1 MIPCIM
7 CEECLKMQAGTVVE
21 KQWETSNGQGKKKKT
36 INKKEN
42 HKARTGRHL
51 IKAVLFVLAYQAR
64 RLSRWLKHM
73 CAAMANYCGS
83 GKFML
88 CSC

>member
-1 MIPCIM
+1 M
-7 CEECLKMQAGTVVE
+7 GRV
-21 KQWETSNGQGKKKKT
+21 NKKKT
-36 INKKEN
+36 TKNNTTQEN

-64 RLSRWLKHM
+64 LLSRWLKHM

>member
-1 MIPCIM
+1 M
-7 CEECLKMQAGTVVE
+7 CEECLKMQAGTVAE
-21 KQWETSNGQGKKKKT
+21 KQWETNNERGKKNKT
-36 INKKEN
+36 IKNKAN

-64 RLSRWLKHM
+64 PLSRWLKHM

-88 CSC
+88 WSC